1 MKIVTTNS
9 NEKINNLRFRI
20 KTLNFYFKYFNAA
33 YRFTTDVLLNEKS
46 EVVIEF
52 EDSMELDNFIDA
64 LVNFRNNSRTLCG
77 GWGPQ
82 KGEKYEY

>member
-1 MKIVTTNS
+1 MKIETTNS

-20 KTLNFYFKYFNAA
+20 KSLNFYFKYFNAA
-33 YRFTTDVLLNEKS
+33 DRSLPDVLPNETS

-52 EDSMELDNFIDA
+52 EDSMELDNFIEA

-77 GWGPQ
+77 GWRPQ
-82 KGEKYEY
+82 KGENYEY